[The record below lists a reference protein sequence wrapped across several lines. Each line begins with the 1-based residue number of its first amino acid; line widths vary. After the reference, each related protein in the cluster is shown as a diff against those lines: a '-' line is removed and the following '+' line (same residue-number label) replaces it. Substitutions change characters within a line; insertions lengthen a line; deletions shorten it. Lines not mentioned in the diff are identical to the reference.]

1 MGIYAA
7 VLGTKQR
14 LRELFCANSRS
25 GSSED
30 AFEKLPVDIMHHIYS
45 LLPLRDAAR
54 AACVSH
60 GFLLFWR
67 CYSNLTFNVSTLGLA
82 RKKSED
88 WGIFLIDIVDRIL
101 RNHSGNGVE
110 TLDLCL
116 LSCENMDPSY
126 LDRWLQ
132 IAVRSGI
139 KELKLE
145 MSNFMKKKYN
155 FPCSVL
161 SDDAAASSIQSLW
174 LSACIFRPTT
184 TLGCL
189 RRLKALSLLSVQ
201 ITDDGLGHLLP
212 KSFALQQLFIFRCN
226 AIICLK
232 IPSMLQQLKLLTIKL
247 CEKLQVVEINAPRL
261 SSFHFDG
268 ALVKISVVD
277 PSPLR
282 DVYFKSPCPSRMLS
296 YARTR
301 LPSITRNVRSLTL
314 VSSDEDV
321 NIPMLHSKFPR
332 LKKLEIYIKRPQAV
346 LSLISFLDASP
357 ALDSFI
363 LRVHAD
369 VLRPD
374 SVVGGENAADDPRWK
389 PQCRHDCLRQVRIIG
404 FCSEKNL
411 VQFVIYIVEN
421 TPQLESITLDTT
433 LWSGRRCD
441 VNGKSRK
448 MKRSCERMTEG
459 CIAEAHRAV
468 KVANRYIAGR
478 VPSGVRFQV
487 LEPCSQCHARTRSG
501 WF

>member
-1 MGIYAA
+1 
-7 VLGTKQR
+7 
-14 LRELFCANSRS
+14 
-25 GSSED
+25 
-30 AFEKLPVDIMHHIYS
+30 MHHIYS

-88 WGIFLIDIVDRIL
+88 WGIFLIDIGDRIL
-101 RNHSGNGVE
+101 KNHSGNGVE

-116 LSCENMDPSY
+116 LSCENIDPSY

-132 IAVRSGI
+132 IAVRPGI

-145 MSNFMKKKYN
+145 MSYFMKKKYS

-161 SDDAAASSIQSLW
+161 SDDAAASSIRSLH
-174 LSACIFRPTT
+174 LSACVFRPTT

-189 RRLKALSLLSVQ
+189 RRLNALSLFSVH
-201 ITDDGLGHLLP
+201 ITDEGLGHLLS
-212 KSFALQQLFIFRCN
+212 KSFALQQLYIFRCN

-282 DVYFKSPCPSRMLS
+282 DVYFKSCRPSRMLS

-314 VSSDEDV
+314 VSSHEV
-321 NIPMLHSKFPR
+321 
-332 LKKLEIYIKRPQAV
+332 
-346 LSLISFLDASP
+346 
-357 ALDSFI
+357 
-363 LRVHAD
+363 
-369 VLRPD
+369 
-374 SVVGGENAADDPRWK
+374 
-389 PQCRHDCLRQVRIIG
+389 CIG
-404 FCSEKNL
+404 FL
-411 VQFVIYIVEN
+411 QVILYKHIKWMVMI
-421 TPQLESITLDTT
+421 Q
-433 LWSGRRCD
+433 
-441 VNGKSRK
+441 
-448 MKRSCERMTEG
+448 
-459 CIAEAHRAV
+459 
-468 KVANRYIAGR
+468 
-478 VPSGVRFQV
+478 
-487 LEPCSQCHARTRSG
+487 
-501 WF
+501 

>member
-1 MGIYAA
+1 MGIYAVVRSAKQRLRELFSAIYAA
-7 VLGTKQR
+7 VRSTKQR
-14 LRELFCANSRS
+14 LRELFCTPPANSRS
-25 GSSED
+25 RSSED

-45 LLPLRDAAR
+45 LLPLQDAAR

-67 CYSNLTFNVSTLGLA
+67 CYSNLTFNVSALGLA
-82 RKKSED
+82 HKKSED
-88 WGIFLIDIVDRIL
+88 WEIFLIDRVDSIL
-101 RNHSGNGVE
+101 KNHSGNGVE
-110 TLDLCL
+110 TLNLCL
-116 LSCENMDPSY
+116 LSCKNIDPSY

-145 MSNFMKKKYN
+145 MSYFMNKKYS

-161 SDDAAASSIQSLW
+161 SDDAAASSIRSLH
-174 LSACIFRPTT
+174 LSACVFRPTT

-189 RRLKALSLLSVQ
+189 RRLNALSLFSVH
-201 ITDDGLGHLLP
+201 ITDEGLGHLLS
-212 KSFALQQLFIFRCN
+212 KSFALQQLYIFRCN

-282 DVYFKSPCPSRMLS
+282 DVYFSSSRPSRMLS

-314 VSSDEDV
+314 VSSHEDV

-363 LRVHAD
+363 LRVSH
-369 VLRPD
+369 
-374 SVVGGENAADDPRWK
+374 
-389 PQCRHDCLRQVRIIG
+389 I
-404 FCSEKNL
+404 F
-411 VQFVIYIVEN
+411 
-421 TPQLESITLDTT
+421 
-433 LWSGRRCD
+433 
-441 VNGKSRK
+441 
-448 MKRSCERMTEG
+448 
-459 CIAEAHRAV
+459 
-468 KVANRYIAGR
+468 
-478 VPSGVRFQV
+478 
-487 LEPCSQCHARTRSG
+487 
-501 WF
+501 